1 MRSNKRKLLVYLS
14 YIVSAGFLYLTLDGI
29 DYSELSKSLKGIDLN
44 LILLASSIYL
54 ASFLVRGQ
62 RVKLILDNEASYKE
76 SVSSNLI
83 SYALNNF
90 IPLKGG
96 DIYKI
101 YFLNKHAIIRKS
113 VSTATV
119 LIERLF
125 DLASVLIIFVV
136 SVYFMNAGTANWNMN
151 KLVGVFVG
159 LIVVFVVSVF
169 IVHKLKHINLENH
182 IKFANPD
189 SLHVFIECWKRLLG
203 HRHLVSVLSLSML
216 IWCME
221 ALLFFVI
228 LGYADIVVAFV
239 WMCVL
244 ALSFVI
250 PNAPGNIGLFEWV
263 SIFVLSKF
271 GYGEE
276 QALTMG
282 LVAHSVQFVSVTII
296 GMIVFFAY
304 KRIPLNVK
312 TKISRAD

>member
-1 MRSNKRKLLVYLS
+1 MPINKRKLLAYLS

-29 DYSELSKSLKGIDLN
+29 DYSELSKSLQGNDVN
-44 LILLASSIYL
+44 LILLASFIYL
-54 ASFLVRGQ
+54 SSFLVRGQ

-76 SVSSNLI
+76 SVTSNLI

-101 YFLNKHAIIRKS
+101 YFLNKHANIRKS
-113 VSTATV
+113 VSTASV

-125 DLASVLIIFVV
+125 DLTSVLIIFSV
-136 SVYFMNAGTANWNMN
+136 SVYFMNIGTNDWNMD

-159 LIVVFVVSVF
+159 LIVILMVSVF
-169 IVHKLKHINLENH
+169 VIHKFKHINLENY

-203 HRHLVSVLSLSML
+203 HKHLVSVLSLSML
-216 IWCME
+216 IWGME
-221 ALLFFVI
+221 ALLFFVV
-228 LGYADIVVAFV
+228 LGYTDIIVAFI
-239 WMCVL
+239 WMSVL

-263 SIFVLSKF
+263 SIFILSKF

-304 KRIPLNVK
+304 KRIHLNVK
-312 TKISRAD
+312 RKIPRS